1 MAKCPEVAEKKK
13 TAFDFWAG
21 VGISPKIIIFSRIFL
36 WLLGTTILG
45 NHFMPIFEDW
55 LWLASEI
62 GGFWWGNPVPKKI
75 PGLDL
80 SPSSCFGDLLGEK
93 WTWNWGNKNMGI
105 CGPKNIFLIFF
116 CLQNFLP
123 ENTRNWHLPWA
134 LNHTWAVCHSAQKK
148 FGFFYQ
154 RLWKKSWFFGKKAVL
169 CASKTQT
176 SLKNPFELCVLQK
189 SWFSSAPR
197 DDMVYNTYVQ
207 CTFIYIYEKLYET
220 VETWMSFLHFIT
232 ESQTGDLKILICWQV
247 SWPKG
252 LSCTEDL
259 RQHESQ
265 SY

>member
-1 MAKCPEVAEKKK
+1 MALKIFFWFFF
-13 TAFDFWAG
+13 AFKISSQKIQGIDFYLGPW
-21 VGISPKIIIFSRIFL
+21 IIHGQFV
-36 WLLGTTILG
+36 IL
-45 NHFMPIFEDW
+45 
-55 LWLASEI
+55 
-62 GGFWWGNPVPKKI
+62 PKKS
-75 PGLDL
+75 L
-80 SPSSCFGDLLGEK
+80 
-93 WTWNWGNKNMGI
+93 
-105 CGPKNIFLIFF
+105 
-116 CLQNFLP
+116 
-123 ENTRNWHLPWA
+123 
-134 LNHTWAVCHSAQKK
+134 
-148 FGFFYQ
+148 GFFTKGCG
-154 RLWKKSWFFGKKAVL
+154 KKSWFFGKKAVL

-232 ESQTGDLKILICWQV
+232 ESQPGDLKILICWQV